1 MAAKTTS
8 TSATLDWGWHHSP
21 ATSAALVAG
30 GAYAV
35 AATGSVTGLPPAYAL
50 LVAGAGAAAQ
60 AAADLYQRRPGGHTV
75 ARCAAWLTAG
85 GWTASALADHTP
97 LTWGMTGWWAAGAA
111 AGITLA
117 RGLVQAE
124 ETARTERHER
134 KLQKWANKRAGEW
147 HDRLHRLFRLEGH
160 QVDGVRP
167 WKGNVGYTV
176 LVTMPSDT
184 PELPADAVR
193 KLAVDLRLPKGGGIQ
208 ILDGETYGQILIRV
222 TAEDVLAQQI
232 DLPDTP
238 PDTTVTSVY
247 DGIPLGLKP
256 DAEEARISIVDDCV
270 LVVGQVGSGK
280 TNLLNTANAGLLR
293 TNNTVVMH
301 IDVTGAGISLPWL
314 HTWAAEGTAAV
325 PVIDWT
331 ADTVEEAH
339 ILCDTV
345 IAGIAARKSGHQD
358 KLTEDDK
365 LTVTHDLPEVVV
377 AVDEIAELTPA
388 LLRKLDTIVNT
399 GRAVRVRVLIC
410 GLRATQDVITAAM
423 KKQSRGRVGMRV
435 SDPEE
440 LSHLF
445 PTGGARINPKSAPY
459 KGCGFYSSPDA
470 DDVVSDPAAFKAYR
484 ITPKQIRTLSTLY
497 AERRPKLEDVFL
509 DTEPA
514 RYYASRWGRILP
526 RTYKGK
532 QLAPTTQPYT
542 DMEILH
548 PPIDEFTGL
557 PNTGLPDD
565 DADGTTGRRSTTRS
579 ATPTATATAPAPAEA
594 PTKRFGSD
602 LLSDLLAAARTI
614 DGKHDQ
620 ADPEDAT
627 VIEADFGRVIRQ
639 AGAPQDRPNPVP
651 QLLTDAHQHIVAAG
665 GRIHTGDLA
674 TRMDTDPVALG
685 TELNRLLRAVGV
697 ERPGK
702 GSLRAG
708 NDGESKAGYLAETLA
723 AAIHAYATR
732 NTQ

>member
-1 MAAKTTS
+1 MAAKTS
-8 TSATLDWGWHHSP
+8 TSAALDWGWHHSP

-35 AATGSVTGLPPAYAL
+35 AATGSVTGLPPAHAL

-124 ETARTERHER
+124 ETARTERHQR
-134 KLQKWANKRAGEW
+134 KLQKWANKRASEW

-167 WKGNVGYTV
+167 WKGGVGYTV

-193 KLAVDLRLPKGGGIQ
+193 KLAVDLRLPKGGGIE
-208 ILDGETYGQILIRV
+208 IRDGETYGQILIRV
-222 TAEDVLAQQI
+222 TAQDVLAQQI
-232 DLPDTP
+232 DLPDGP
-238 PDTTVTSVY
+238 DDTTVTSIY
-247 DGIPLGLKP
+247 GGLPLGLKP
-256 DAEEARISIVDDCV
+256 DAEEARIAVVDDCA
-270 LVVGQVGSGK
+270 LIVGQVGSGK
-280 TNLLNTANAGLLR
+280 TNTINVANAGALR
-293 TNNTVVMH
+293 TNDTVVMH

-314 HTWAAEGTAAV
+314 HAWATDGNAPV
-325 PVIDWT
+325 PLIDWT
-331 ADTVEEAH
+331 ADTIEEAH
-339 ILCDTV
+339 ILCDVV
-345 IAGIAARKSGHQD
+345 IAGIGARKSGHQD
-358 KLTEDDK
+358 QLVDDDK
-365 LTVTHDLPEVVV
+365 LKVTHDLPEILIL
-377 AVDEIAELTPA
+377 VDEIAELTPK
-388 LLRKLDTIVNT
+388 LLSKLDTIVNT
-399 GRAVRVRVLIC
+399 GRAARVRVVDC

-423 KKQSRGRVGMRV
+423 KKQSRVRVGMRV

-445 PTGGARINPKSAPY
+445 PTGGARINPKAAPY

-470 DDVVSDPAAFKAYR
+470 DDVVSDPTAFKAYR
-484 ITPKQIRTLSTLY
+484 ITPKQIRALSVTY
-497 AERRPKLEDVFL
+497 ADRRPPLEDVFL

-514 RYYASRWGRILP
+514 QYYASRWGRILP
-526 RTYKGK
+526 RIYKGK
-532 QLAPTTQPYT
+532 QLAPTTHPYT

-548 PPIDEFTGL
+548 PPIDEFTGI
-557 PNTGLPDD
+557 PNTGLLEDN
-565 DADGTTGRRSTTRS
+565 ADSTAGPRAASSSTTP
-579 ATPTATATAPAPAEA
+579 AATATAPAEA
-594 PTKRFGSD
+594 PPKRFGSD
-602 LLSDLLAAARTI
+602 LLSDMLAAARTI

-620 ADPEDAT
+620 AAPGDAT

-639 AGAPQDRPNPVP
+639 AGAPQDRPSPIP

-674 TRMDTDPVALG
+674 TRMGTDPVALG

-702 GSLRAG
+702 GSVRAG

>member
-1 MAAKTTS
+1 MAAKP
-8 TSATLDWGWHHSP
+8 ATAPVLDWSWNHTP

-30 GAYAV
+30 GAYAL
-35 AATGSVTGLPPAYAL
+35 AATGSVTGLPPTHAL
-50 LVAGAGAAAQ
+50 MVAGAGAAAQ
-60 AAADLYQRRPGGHTV
+60 SVADLVQHRPAGHIV

-97 LTWGMTGWWAAGAA
+97 LTWGMTGWWSAGTV
-111 AGITLA
+111 AGMTLA
-117 RGLVQAE
+117 RGLVRAE
-124 ETARTERHER
+124 ESARTERHQR
-134 KLQKWANKRAGEW
+134 KLQKWANKQAGEW

-167 WKGNVGYTV
+167 WKGDVGYTV

-208 ILDGETYGQILIRV
+208 ILDGETYGQTLIRV
-222 TAEDVLAQQI
+222 TAVDVLAQQI
-232 DLPDTP
+232 NLPDTP
-238 PDTTVTSVY
+238 TDTTVTSIY

-256 DAEEARISIVDDCV
+256 DAEEARIAVVDDCV
-270 LVVGQVGSGK
+270 LVVGQTGSGK
-280 TNLLNTANAGLLR
+280 TNTVNVANAGALR

-314 HTWAAEGTAAV
+314 HSWAAEGTAGV
-325 PVIDWT
+325 PLIDWT

-345 IAGIAARKSGHQD
+345 IAGIGARKTGHQD
-358 KLTEDDK
+358 RLTEDDK
-365 LTVTHDLPEVVV
+365 LTVTHDLPEVLVV
-377 AVDEIAELTPA
+377 VDEIAELPPA

-470 DDVVSDPAAFKAYR
+470 DDVVSDPTAFKAYR
-484 ITPKQIRTLSTLY
+484 ITPKQIRALSVTY

-509 DTEPA
+509 DTEPGE
-514 RYYASRWGRILP
+514 YYASRWGRILP
-526 RTYKGK
+526 RLYKTGR
-532 QLAPTTQPYT
+532 LAPTTNPYT
-542 DMEILH
+542 SGDTLY
-548 PPIDEFTGL
+548 PPINPLTGI
-557 PNTGLPDD
+557 PITTATDPDD
-565 DADGTTGRRSTTRS
+565 DNAP
-579 ATPTATATAPAPAEA
+579 TPRTVAAASPAPARSG
-594 PTKRFGSD
+594 PQVSGD
-602 LLSDLLAAARTI
+602 LLSIILSTARTTPA
-614 DGKHDQ
+614 Q
-620 ADPEDAT
+620 APVTTSGGDDAT
-627 VIEADFGRVIRQ
+627 VIRADFGRVIQQ
-639 AGAPQDRPNPVP
+639 AGTPEDRPSPVP
-651 QLLTDAHQHIVAAG
+651 QLLAEAHQHVVAAG
-665 GRIHTGDLA
+665 GRMWSSDLA
-674 TRMDTDPVALG
+674 AAHGLDPRAFG
-685 TELNRLLRAVGV
+685 TELNRLLRDVGV
-697 ERPGK
+697 ERPGV
-702 GSLRAG
+702 GTVRIG
-708 NDGESKAGYLAETLA
+708 DESKSGYLAETLA
-723 AAIHAYATR
+723 EAIQCYR

>member
-1 MAAKTTS
+1 MAAK
-8 TSATLDWGWHHSP
+8 SAAPVLDWSWNHTP

-30 GAYAV
+30 GAYAL
-35 AATGSVTGLPPAYAL
+35 AATGSVTGLPPTHAL
-50 LVAGAGAAAQ
+50 MVAGAGAAAQ
-60 AAADLYQRRPGGHTV
+60 SVADLVQHRPAGHIV

-97 LTWGMTGWWAAGAA
+97 LTWGMTGWWAAGTV
-111 AGITLA
+111 AGMTLA
-117 RGLVQAE
+117 RGLVRAE
-124 ETARTERHER
+124 ETARTERHQR

-147 HDRLHRLFRLEGH
+147 HERLERLFRLEGH

-167 WKGNVGYTV
+167 WKGDVGYTV
-176 LVTMPSDT
+176 LVTMPSST

-208 ILDGETYGQILIRV
+208 ILDGETYGQTLIRV
-222 TAEDVLAQQI
+222 TAVDVLAQQI
-232 DLPDTP
+232 DLPDSP
-238 PDTTVTSVY
+238 GDTTVTSVY

-280 TNLLNTANAGLLR
+280 TNLLNGANAGLLR
-293 TNNTVVMH
+293 TDNTVVMH

-314 HTWAAEGTAAV
+314 HTWAAQGAAAV

-345 IAGIAARKSGHQD
+345 IAGIAARKTGHQD
-358 KLTEDDK
+358 RLTEDDK

-445 PTGGARINPKSAPY
+445 PTGGGRINPKSAPY

-470 DDVVSDPAAFKAYR
+470 DDVVCDPTAFKAYR
-484 ITPKQIRTLSTLY
+484 ITPKQIRALSVTY

-509 DTEPA
+509 DTEPGE
-514 RYYASRWGRILP
+514 YYASRWGRILP
-526 RTYKGK
+526 RLYKPG
-532 QLAPTTQPYT
+532 QLAPTTAPYT
-542 DMEILH
+542 SGDTLY
-548 PPIDEFTGL
+548 PPINPLTGI
-557 PNTGLPDD
+557 PITTATDPDD
-565 DADGTTGRRSTTRS
+565 DN
-579 ATPTATATAPAPAEA
+579 APAPRTVAAATQESDR
-594 PTKRFGSD
+594 PEPRVGSD
-602 LLSDLLAAARTI
+602 LLSTILSAARTAPV
-614 DGKHDQ
+614 Q
-620 ADPEDAT
+620 APATSGGGDDAT
-627 VIEADFGRVIRQ
+627 VIRADFGRVIQQ
-639 AGAPQDRPNPVP
+639 AGTPDDRPSPVP
-651 QLLTDAHQHIVAAG
+651 QLLAEAHQHVVAAG
-665 GRIHTGDLA
+665 GRMWSSDLA
-674 TRMDTDPVALG
+674 AAHGLDPRAFG
-685 TELNRLLRAVGV
+685 TELNRLLRDVGV
-697 ERPGK
+697 ERPGVGTVRIK
-702 GSLRAG
+702 
-708 NDGESKAGYLAETLA
+708 DESKSGYLAETLA
-723 AAIHAYATR
+723 EAIQCYR

>member
-1 MAAKTTS
+1 MAAK
-8 TSATLDWGWHHSP
+8 SAAAPVLDWSWNHTP

-30 GAYAV
+30 GAYAL
-35 AATGSVTGLPPAYAL
+35 AATGSVTGLPPTHAL
-50 LVAGAGAAAQ
+50 MVAGAGAAAQ
-60 AAADLYQRRPGGHTV
+60 SVADMVQHRPAGHIV

-97 LTWGMTGWWAAGAA
+97 LTWGMTGWWAAGTV
-111 AGITLA
+111 AGMTLA

-124 ETARTERHER
+124 ETARTERHQR
-134 KLQKWANKRAGEW
+134 KLQKWANKQAGEW

-167 WKGNVGYTV
+167 WKGDVGYTV

-208 ILDGETYGQILIRV
+208 ILDGETYGQTLIRV
-222 TAEDVLAQQI
+222 TAVDVLAQQI

-238 PDTTVTSVY
+238 PDTTVTSIY

-256 DAEEARISIVDDCV
+256 DAEEARIAVVDDCV
-270 LVVGQVGSGK
+270 LVVGQTGSGK
-280 TNLLNTANAGLLR
+280 TNTVNVANAGALR
-293 TNNTVVMH
+293 TNNTIVMH

-314 HTWAAEGTAAV
+314 HTWASDGTAGV
-325 PVIDWT
+325 PLIDWT

-345 IAGIAARKSGHQD
+345 IAGIGARKTGHQD

-365 LTVTHDLPEVVV
+365 LTVTHDLPEVLVV
-377 AVDEIAELTPA
+377 VDEIAELPPA

-484 ITPKQIRTLSTLY
+484 ITPKQIRALSVTY

-509 DTEPA
+509 DTEPGQ
-514 RYYASRWGRILP
+514 YYASRWGRILP
-526 RTYKGK
+526 RLYKLA
-532 QLAPTTQPYT
+532 QLAPTTTPYT
-542 DMEILH
+542 SGDTLY
-548 PPIDEFTGL
+548 PPINPLTGIPITTDPEDE
-557 PNTGLPDD
+557 N
-565 DADGTTGRRSTTRS
+565 
-579 ATPTATATAPAPAEA
+579 APAPRVVATASQEA
-594 PTKRFGSD
+594 ARPGPAVGSD
-602 LLSDLLAAARTI
+602 LLSTILAAARTTPAQTPATTNGGG
-614 DGKHDQ
+614 D
-620 ADPEDAT
+620 DAT
-627 VIEADFGRVIRQ
+627 VIQADFGRVIQQ
-639 AGAPQDRPNPVP
+639 AGTPDDRPNPVP
-651 QLLTDAHQHIVAAG
+651 QLLAEAHQHVVAAG
-665 GRIHTGDLA
+665 GRMWSSDLA
-674 TRMDTDPVALG
+674 AAHGLDPRAFG
-685 TELNRLLRAVGV
+685 TELNRLLRDVGV
-697 ERPGK
+697 ERPG
-702 GSLRAG
+702 AG
-708 NDGESKAGYLAETLA
+708 TVRIGDESKSGYLAETLA
-723 AAIHAYATR
+723 EAIRCYR

>member
-1 MAAKTTS
+1 MAAKP
-8 TSATLDWGWHHSP
+8 ATAPVLDWSWNHTP

-30 GAYAV
+30 GAYAL
-35 AATGSVTGLPPAYAL
+35 AATGSVTGLPPTHAL
-50 LVAGAGAAAQ
+50 MVAGAGAAAQ
-60 AAADLYQRRPGGHTV
+60 SVADLVQHRPAGHIV

-97 LTWGMTGWWAAGAA
+97 LTWGMTGWWAAGTV
-111 AGITLA
+111 AGMTLA

-124 ETARTERHER
+124 ETARTERHQR
-134 KLQKWANKRAGEW
+134 KLQKWANKQAGEW
-147 HDRLHRLFRLEGH
+147 HERLERLFRLDGH

-167 WKGNVGYTV
+167 WKGDVGYTV

-208 ILDGETYGQILIRV
+208 ILDGETYGQTLIRV
-222 TAEDVLAQQI
+222 TAVDVLAQQI
-232 DLPDTP
+232 DLPDKP
-238 PDTTVTSVY
+238 EDTTVTSIY

-256 DAEEARISIVDDCV
+256 DADEARIAVVDDCV
-270 LVVGQVGSGK
+270 LVVGQTGSGK
-280 TNLLNTANAGLLR
+280 TNTVNVANAGALR
-293 TNNTVVMH
+293 TNDTVVMH

-314 HTWAAEGTAAV
+314 HSWAVDGTAGV

-345 IAGIAARKSGHQD
+345 IAGIGARKTGHQD

-365 LTVTHDLPEVVV
+365 LTVTHDLPEVLV

-470 DDVVSDPAAFKAYR
+470 DDVVSDPTAFKAYR
-484 ITPKQIRTLSTLY
+484 ITPKQIRALSVTY

-509 DTEPA
+509 DTEPGQ
-514 RYYASRWGRILP
+514 YYASRWGRILP
-526 RTYKGK
+526 RLYKPA
-532 QLAPTTQPYT
+532 QLAPTTTPYT
-542 DMEILH
+542 SGDTLY
-548 PPIDEFTGL
+548 PPINTLTGI
-557 PNTGLPDD
+557 PITTATDPDD
-565 DADGTTGRRSTTRS
+565 DNAP
-579 ATPTATATAPAPAEA
+579 TPRVVTATTQEAARPGPAV
-594 PTKRFGSD
+594 GSD
-602 LLSDLLAAARTI
+602 LLSTILAAARTTPT
-614 DGKHDQ
+614 Q
-620 ADPEDAT
+620 APATTNGGDDAT
-627 VIEADFGRVIRQ
+627 VIRADFGRVIQQ
-639 AGAPQDRPNPVP
+639 AGTPEDRPSPVP
-651 QLLTDAHQHIVAAG
+651 QLLAEAHQHVVAAG
-665 GRIHTGDLA
+665 GRMWSSDLA
-674 TRMDTDPVALG
+674 AAHGLDPRAFG
-685 TELNRLLRAVGV
+685 TELNRLLRDVGV
-697 ERPGK
+697 ERPGV
-702 GSLRAG
+702 GTVRIG
-708 NDGESKAGYLAETLA
+708 DESKSGYLAETLA
-723 AAIHAYATR
+723 EAIQCYR

>member
-1 MAAKTTS
+1 MAAK
-8 TSATLDWGWHHSP
+8 SAAPVLDWSWNHAP

-30 GAYAV
+30 GAYAL
-35 AATGSVTGLPPAYAL
+35 AATGSVTGLPASHAL
-50 LVAGAGAAAQ
+50 MVAGAGAAAQ
-60 AAADLYQRRPGGHTV
+60 SVADLVQHRPAGHIV

-97 LTWGMTGWWAAGAA
+97 LTWGMTGWWAAGTV
-111 AGITLA
+111 AGMTLA
-117 RGLVQAE
+117 RGLVRAE
-124 ETARTERHER
+124 ETARTERHQR
-134 KLQKWANKRAGEW
+134 KLQKWANKQAGEW
-147 HDRLHRLFRLEGH
+147 HERLERLFRLEGH

-167 WKGNVGYTV
+167 WKGDVGYTV
-176 LVTMPSDT
+176 LVTMPSNA

-208 ILDGETYGQILIRV
+208 ILDGETYGQTLIRV
-222 TAEDVLAQQI
+222 TAVDVLAQQI
-232 DLPDTP
+232 DLPDGP
-238 PDTTVTSVY
+238 EDTTVTSVY

-280 TNLLNTANAGLLR
+280 TNLLNGANAGLLR
-293 TNNTVVMH
+293 TDNTVVMH

-314 HTWAAEGTAAV
+314 HTWATEGTAGV

-345 IAGIAARKSGHQD
+345 IAGIAARKTGHQD
-358 KLTEDDK
+358 RLTEDDK

-459 KGCGFYSSPDA
+459 KGCGFYSSPDT
-470 DDVVSDPAAFKAYR
+470 DDVVSDPTAFKAYR
-484 ITPKQIRTLSTLY
+484 ITPKQIRALSVTY
-497 AERRPKLEDVFL
+497 AERRPKLEEVFL
-509 DTEPA
+509 DTEPGE
-514 RYYASRWGRILP
+514 YYASRWGRILP
-526 RTYKGK
+526 RLYKAG
-532 QLAPTTQPYT
+532 QLAPTTVPFASG
-542 DMEILH
+542 DILY
-548 PPIDEFTGL
+548 PPINPLTGM
-557 PNTGLPDD
+557 PITTAADPEDD
-565 DADGTTGRRSTTRS
+565 N
-579 ATPTATATAPAPAEA
+579 APAPRTVAAATQETDR
-594 PTKRFGSD
+594 PGPRVGSD
-602 LLSDLLAAARTI
+602 LLSTILSAARTAPV
-614 DGKHDQ
+614 Q
-620 ADPEDAT
+620 APVTTSGAGDDAT
-627 VIEADFGRVIRQ
+627 VIRADFGRVIQQ
-639 AGAPQDRPNPVP
+639 AGTPEDRPSPVP
-651 QLLTDAHQHIVAAG
+651 QLLAEAHQHVVAAG
-665 GRIHTGDLA
+665 GRMWSSDLA
-674 TRMDTDPVALG
+674 AAHGLDPRAFG
-685 TELNRLLRAVGV
+685 TELNRLLRDVGV
-697 ERPGK
+697 ERPGV
-702 GSLRAG
+702 GTVRIG
-708 NDGESKAGYLAETLA
+708 DESKSGYLAETLA
-723 AAIHAYATR
+723 EAIQCYR

>member
-1 MAAKTTS
+1 MAAKP
-8 TSATLDWGWHHSP
+8 AAAPVLDWSWNHTP

-30 GAYAV
+30 GAYAL
-35 AATGSVTGLPPAYAL
+35 AATGSVTGLPPSHAL
-50 LVAGAGAAAQ
+50 MVAGAGAAAQ
-60 AAADLYQRRPGGHTV
+60 SLADLVQHRPAGHIV

-97 LTWGMTGWWAAGAA
+97 LTWGMTGWWAAGTV
-111 AGITLA
+111 AGMTLA
-117 RGLVQAE
+117 RGLVRAE

-134 KLQKWANKRAGEW
+134 KLQKWANKQAGEW
-147 HDRLHRLFRLEGH
+147 HERLHRLFRLEGH

-167 WKGNVGYTV
+167 WKGDVGYTV
-176 LVTMPSDT
+176 LVTMPSNT

-208 ILDGETYGQILIRV
+208 ILDGETYGQTLIRV
-222 TAEDVLAQQI
+222 TAVDVLAQQI

-238 PDTTVTSVY
+238 PDTTVTSIY

-256 DAEEARISIVDDCV
+256 DAEEARIAVVDDCV

-280 TNLLNTANAGLLR
+280 TNLLNAANAGLLR
-293 TNNTVVMH
+293 TDNTVVMH

-314 HTWAAEGTAAV
+314 HTWAAEGTAGV

-345 IAGIAARKSGHQD
+345 IAGIAARKTGHQD

-484 ITPKQIRTLSTLY
+484 ITPKQIRVLSVTY

-509 DTEPA
+509 DTEPGE
-514 RYYASRWGRILP
+514 YYASRWGRILP
-526 RTYKGK
+526 RLYKAG
-532 QLAPTTQPYT
+532 QLAPTTAPFTSGDTLY
-542 DMEILH
+542 
-548 PPIDEFTGL
+548 PPINQLTGI
-557 PNTGLPDD
+557 PIT
-565 DADGTTGRRSTTRS
+565 
-579 ATPTATATAPAPAEA
+579 TATDPEDENAPAPRTVAAASPA
-594 PTKRFGSD
+594 PARSGPQVSGD
-602 LLSDLLAAARTI
+602 LLSIILNTARTTPA
-614 DGKHDQ
+614 Q
-620 ADPEDAT
+620 APATTSGGDDAT
-627 VIEADFGRVIRQ
+627 VIRADFGRVIQQ
-639 AGAPQDRPNPVP
+639 AGTPEDRPSPVP
-651 QLLTDAHQHIVAAG
+651 QLLAEAHQHVVAAG
-665 GRIHTGDLA
+665 GRMWSSDLA
-674 TRMDTDPVALG
+674 AAHGLDPRAFG
-685 TELNRLLRAVGV
+685 TELNRLLRDVGV
-697 ERPGK
+697 ERPGV
-702 GSLRAG
+702 GTVRIG
-708 NDGESKAGYLAETLA
+708 DESKSGYLAETLA
-723 AAIHAYATR
+723 EAIQCYR

>member
-1 MAAKTTS
+1 MATK
-8 TSATLDWGWHHSP
+8 TSAAPALDWGWHPSP

-30 GAYAV
+30 GAYTV
-35 AATGSVTGLPPAYAL
+35 AATGAVTGLPPTHAL
-50 LVAGAGAAAQ
+50 LIAGTGAVAQTVVDA
-60 AAADLYQRRPGGHTV
+60 YQRRPHGHTF
-75 ARCAAWLTAG
+75 ARCAAWLAAG
-85 GWTASALADHTP
+85 GWTAAALADHTP

-124 ETARTERHER
+124 DTARTEHHQR
-134 KLQKWANKRAGEW
+134 KLQKWANKQAGDW

-167 WKGNVGYTV
+167 WEGGVGYTV

-208 ILDGETYGQILIRV
+208 ILDGETYGQTLIRV
-222 TAEDVLAQQI
+222 TAVDVLAKQI

-238 PDTTVTSVY
+238 DDTTVTSVH

-256 DAEEARISIVDDCV
+256 DADQARIVVVDECA
-270 LVVGQVGSGK
+270 LIVGQTGSGK
-280 TNLLNTANAGLLR
+280 TNTVNVANAGALR
-293 TNNTVVMH
+293 TNDTVVMH

-314 HTWAAEGTAAV
+314 HAWATDGNATV
-325 PVIDWT
+325 PLIDWT
-331 ADTVEEAH
+331 ADTIEEAH

-345 IAGIAARKSGHQD
+345 IAGIGARKSGHQD
-358 KLTEDDK
+358 KLVDDDK
-365 LTVTHDLPEVVV
+365 LTVSHDLPEVLVL
-377 AVDEIAELTPA
+377 VDEIAELTPA
-388 LLRKLDTIVNT
+388 LLRKLDTMVNT
-399 GRAVRVRVLIC
+399 GRAARVRVLIC

-423 KKQSRGRVGMRV
+423 KKQSRVRVGMRV

-445 PTGGARINPKSAPY
+445 PSGGARINPKSAPY

-470 DDVVSDPAAFKAYR
+470 DDVVSDPTAFKAYR
-484 ITPKQIRTLSTLY
+484 ITPKQIRALSVTY

-509 DTEPA
+509 DTEPGQ
-514 RYYASRWGRILP
+514 YYASRWGRILP
-526 RTYKGK
+526 RIYRGQ
-532 QLAPTTQPYT
+532 QLAPTTHPYT

-548 PPIDEFTGL
+548 PPIDEFTGI
-557 PNTGLPDD
+557 PNTGFVDD
-565 DADGTTGRRSTTRS
+565 DADGTAGPRAVRSSTTP
-579 ATPTATATAPAPAEA
+579 AATATAEA
-594 PTKRFGSD
+594 PPKRFGSD
-602 LLSDLLAAARTI
+602 LLSDMLAAARTI
-614 DGKHDQ
+614 DGRHDQ
-620 ADPEDAT
+620 ASTEADAT

-674 TRMDTDPVALG
+674 TRMGTDPVALG
-685 TELNRLLRAVGV
+685 TELNRLLRAVGI

-702 GSLRAG
+702 GSVRAG
-708 NDGESKAGYLAETLA
+708 TDGESKAGYLAETLA

-732 NTQ
+732 DAQ

>member
-1 MAAKTTS
+1 MAAK
-8 TSATLDWGWHHSP
+8 SAAPVLDWSWNHSP

-30 GAYAV
+30 GAYAL
-35 AATGSVTGLPPAYAL
+35 AATGSVTGLPPTHAL
-50 LVAGAGAAAQ
+50 MVAGAGAAAQ
-60 AAADLYQRRPGGHTV
+60 TVADLCQHRPAGHIV

-97 LTWGMTGWWAAGAA
+97 LTWGMTGWWAAGTV
-111 AGITLA
+111 AGMTLA
-117 RGLVQAE
+117 RGLVRAE
-124 ETARTERHER
+124 ETARTERHQR
-134 KLQKWANKRAGEW
+134 KLQKWANKQAGEW
-147 HDRLHRLFRLEGH
+147 HDRLERLFRLGGH

-167 WKGNVGYTV
+167 WKGDVGYTV
-176 LVTMPSDT
+176 LVTMPSNT

-208 ILDGETYGQILIRV
+208 ILDGETYGQTLIRV
-222 TAEDVLAQQI
+222 TAVDVLAQQI
-232 DLPDTP
+232 DLPDGP
-238 PDTTVTSVY
+238 EDTSVTSVY

-256 DAEEARISIVDDCV
+256 DAEEARLSIVDDCV

-280 TNLLNTANAGLLR
+280 TNLLNAANAGLLR
-293 TNNTVVMH
+293 TDNTVVMH

-314 HTWAAEGTAAV
+314 HTWAAQGTAAV

-345 IAGIAARKSGHQD
+345 IAGIAARKTGHQD
-358 KLTEDDK
+358 RLTEDDK

-445 PTGGARINPKSAPY
+445 PTGGGRINPKSAPY

-470 DDVVSDPAAFKAYR
+470 DDVVCDPTAFKAYR
-484 ITPKQIRTLSTLY
+484 ITPKQIRALSVTY
-497 AERRPKLEDVFL
+497 AERRPKLEEVFL
-509 DTEPA
+509 DTEPGE
-514 RYYASRWGRILP
+514 YYASRWGRILP
-526 RTYKGK
+526 RLYKPG
-532 QLAPTTQPYT
+532 QLAPTTARYT
-542 DMEILH
+542 SGDVLY
-548 PPIDEFTGL
+548 PPINQLTGI
-557 PNTGLPDD
+557 PITTAADPEDD
-565 DADGTTGRRSTTRS
+565 N
-579 ATPTATATAPAPAEA
+579 APAPRTVAAATQESVRLG
-594 PTKRFGSD
+594 PRVGSD
-602 LLSDLLAAARTI
+602 LLSTILSAARTAPV
-614 DGKHDQ
+614 Q
-620 ADPEDAT
+620 APATTSGGGDDAT
-627 VIEADFGRVIRQ
+627 VIRADFGRVIQQ
-639 AGAPQDRPNPVP
+639 AGTPEDRPSPVP
-651 QLLTDAHQHIVAAG
+651 QLLAEAHQHVVAAG
-665 GRIHTGDLA
+665 GRMWSSDLA
-674 TRMDTDPVALG
+674 AAHGLDPRAFG
-685 TELNRLLRAVGV
+685 TELNRLLRDVGV
-697 ERPGK
+697 ERPGV
-702 GSLRAG
+702 GTVRIG
-708 NDGESKAGYLAETLA
+708 DESKSGYLAETLA
-723 AAIHAYATR
+723 EAIQCYR